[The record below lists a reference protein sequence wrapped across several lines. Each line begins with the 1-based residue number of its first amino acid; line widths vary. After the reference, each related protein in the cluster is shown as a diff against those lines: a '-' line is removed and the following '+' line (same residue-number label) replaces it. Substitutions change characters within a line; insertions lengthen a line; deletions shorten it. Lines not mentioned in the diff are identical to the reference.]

1 MKKWVC
7 FCLCACMLM
16 LASCGADPGGVNET
30 ESGKPAQ
37 GEGGEYAID
46 LPEIRGEIDSAKVLP
61 LGRTV
66 SSDGVLYLYSLATTK
81 QYGICNIKIYGT
93 VKSGSASAKAALF
106 IEEEEEAEE
115 EATAVQEVQPASTTV
130 TDDAYYTLSGT
141 RVRKSDLRPGTI
153 YLHKGRKFVMR

>member
-1 MKKWVC
+1 M
-7 FCLCACMLM
+7 
-16 LASCGADPGGVNET
+16 
-30 ESGKPAQ
+30 
-37 GEGGEYAID
+37 
-46 LPEIRGEIDSAKVLP
+46 
-61 LGRTV
+61 
-66 SSDGVLYLYSLATTK
+66 LYLYSLATTK

-93 VKSGSASAKAALF
+93 VKSGSASAKAASF

-115 EATAVQEVQPASTTV
+115 VATVVQEVQPASATV